1 MTKNRGPHTFL
12 YRALAEQVRRSST
25 AVFAITSV
33 PSAVSFSAW
42 LGAVGK
48 NTQLADLLRQTSLI
62 IWDEVSMQHKHCF
75 EALHRMLTDV
85 RGDEYMFGGIPTVFG
100 GDFAQIRMDL

>member
-1 MTKNRGPHTFL
+1 MASSGIA
-12 YRALAEQVRRSST
+12 ALLLPGGTT
-25 AVFAITSV
+25 AHFRFHIPLDLHDYSV
-33 PSAVSFSAW
+33 C
-42 LGAVGK
+42 AVGK

-85 RGDEYMFGGIPTVFG
+85 RGDESMFGGIPTVFG